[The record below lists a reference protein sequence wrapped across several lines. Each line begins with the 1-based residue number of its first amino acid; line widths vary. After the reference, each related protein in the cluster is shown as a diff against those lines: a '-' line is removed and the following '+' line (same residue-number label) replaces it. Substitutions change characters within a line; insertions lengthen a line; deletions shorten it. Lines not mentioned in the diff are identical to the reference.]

1 VSFAHT
7 LFDRTVGF
15 EGSTRP
21 LALMRICLAL
31 IAWSRYALDLS
42 LFQRLTLGYTV
53 LGLAFFVSS
62 TAMLFGIASR
72 VATAATGVLLLLGTY
87 VYLGLFRGVEPFTHH
102 HCYLLSF
109 AICLL
114 ALTPCGK
121 SYSFDRWRAVV
132 RAEREGKPAPPERG
146 LLWAQRL
153 IALQIAALYFW
164 SAYDKT
170 NVAFLSGARLEMI
183 AGALYFGSDF
193 PRSPLFHTSMV
204 FLAWATVVLE
214 YLLAFGLFVPGL
226 RGPLILAGFIFHAII
241 YVTLP
246 VATFSVTMWVLY
258 LSFLEPDEVH
268 GFLDHWSGR

>member
-1 VSFAHT
+1 MSFARA
-7 LFDRTVGF
+7 LLDRTIGF

-21 LALMRICLAL
+21 VALMRIGLAL
-31 IAWSRYALDLS
+31 VAWSRFAFDLS

-72 VATAATGVLLLLGTY
+72 AATAATGSVLLLGTY
-87 VYLGLFRGVEPFTHH
+87 VYLGLIRGVEPFTHH

-114 ALTPCGK
+114 ALTPCGA

-132 RAEREGKPAPPERG
+132 RAEREEKSAPPERG
-146 LLWAQRL
+146 PLWAQRL
-153 IALQIAALYFW
+153 IALQVAAIYFW

-170 NVAFLSGARLEMI
+170 NVAFLSGARLEML

-193 PRSPLFHTSMV
+193 PQSPLYHSVMV
-204 FLAWATVVLE
+204 FLSWATVVLE
-214 YLLAFGLFVPGL
+214 YLLAFGLFVPRL
-226 RGPLILAGFIFHAII
+226 REPLLLAGFLFHAII

-246 VATFSVTMWVLY
+246 MFTFSATMWVLY
-258 LSFLEPDEVH
+258 LA
-268 GFLDHWSGR
+268 FLDPDDVHAFLDRLRA